1 MNLRPQTGRVTPV
14 QEKYGSRKLRRQ
26 LGAGNAL
33 DAPLKPLPQAA
44 SASGSGTALH
54 QFRSEIAPVF
64 AVRFP
69 AEVWT
74 MIVSYCPHT
83 LPSSNTGHALCRAS
97 LSIAEDHAIEGRE
110 RYDILRT
117 LSQTCK
123 DLRSLML
130 PLLWQEVET
139 CVRNPDSDHAH
150 MCLKRFMA
158 HVLREYSVAISRTPS
173 IAIHIK

>member
-1 MNLRPQTGRVTPV
+1 MNLRPRTGRKTLAQKYECYKFRRRLLVGVSASDTPPVTPPV
-14 QEKYGSRKLRRQ
+14 HGCESRNPQLR
-26 LGAGNAL
+26 L
-33 DAPLKPLPQAA
+33 
-44 SASGSGTALH
+44 
-54 QFRSEIAPVF
+54 RSEFAPVF
-64 AVRFP
+64 AGRFP

-74 MIVSYCPHT
+74 MIVSYFPHT

-110 RYDILRT
+110 RYDVLRT

-130 PLLWQEVET
+130 PLLWEEVET

-150 MCLKRFMA
+150 MCFKRFMA

-173 IAIHIK
+173 IAIHVK